1 MKRIFGGESLIAS
14 ENQGNAHDIRLN
26 GGGQGRSGLHLQV
39 SGAASQEKLEDLGG
53 KTPRGVPA
61 PPPELASVYVD
72 VVARAY
78 ERSSLLVT
86 TNLSFENW
94 TEVLGSE
101 LLVAQ
106 IQSTSIVVGGRVV
119 RAIPM
124 VDGKG
129 MITPVGSRVLESE
142 LGAVV
147 ARPLKLQ
154 KTFYVEWRDK
164 VDVYRQKVGASP
176 EECKMN
182 RGDWLEKRAD
192 RLTVAEQQNEPEIIQ
207 LWTGFLPP
215 VRDWFVDQDF

>member
-129 MITPVGSRVLESE
+129 MIPGGITCSRVRTGRCRRPPPKAPEDL
-142 LGAVV
+142 LRRV
-147 ARPLKLQ
+147 AGQ
-154 KTFYVEWRDK
+154 
-164 VDVYRQKVGASP
+164 S
-176 EECKMN
+176 
-182 RGDWLEKRAD
+182 
-192 RLTVAEQQNEPEIIQ
+192 
-207 LWTGFLPP
+207 
-215 VRDWFVDQDF
+215 